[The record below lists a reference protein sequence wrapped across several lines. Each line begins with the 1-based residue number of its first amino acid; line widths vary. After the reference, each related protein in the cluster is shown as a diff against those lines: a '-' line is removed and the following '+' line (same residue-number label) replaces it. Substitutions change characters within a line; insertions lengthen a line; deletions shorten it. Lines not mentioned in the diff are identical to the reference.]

1 MKHKPIALLLILLP
15 FMVYSQNYR
24 ANEPTAKPENTFSL
38 KLGGSYKTFVGNT
51 YIERTGDTKNPQY
64 EGFTK
69 IPTSGFQIGVLWS
82 HELHKN
88 LHLSLGLAYFLRTDI
103 YQGDCDTVLKY
114 GTPTSIHD
122 ILKYEYYYNNI
133 ELPIL
138 LSYNLKKINFH
149 IGVNLAF
156 LTFYKAVYTY
166 IPNQNAFNDKTSKTI
181 NSFELAKDI
190 FPTFQISYN
199 AKYKRYSFKPFFG
212 IDIGRGNSVYLQL
225 GLIVPITGNPV
236 KNQ

>member
-1 MKHKPIALLLILLP
+1 MKHKPIILLLILFP
-15 FMVYSQNYR
+15 FMVYGQNYR
-24 ANEPTAKPENTFSL
+24 ANEPNDKAENTFSL
-38 KLGGSYKTFVGNT
+38 KFGGSYKTFVGST
-51 YIERTGDTKNPQY
+51 YVERTGDTKNPQY

-69 IPTSGFQIGVLWS
+69 IPTSGFQIGVLWNHLL
-82 HELHKN
+82 HEN
-88 LHLSLGLAYFLRTDI
+88 FYLSLGLAYFLRTDI
-103 YQGDCDTVLKY
+103 YQGNCDTVLKY

-138 LSYNLKKINFH
+138 LSYNLKKVNFH
-149 IGVNLAF
+149 IGVNIAF

-166 IPNQNAFNDKTSKTI
+166 IPDPDIINDMADKTIK
-181 NSFELAKDI
+181 NFELAKDI

-212 IDIGRGNSVYLQL
+212 IDIGRSSSVYLQL
-225 GLIVPITGNPV
+225 GLIVPINDNPE
-236 KNQ
+236 KNK